1 MLKWNLNDI
10 FKDNQSFYKQIDI
23 IKEKIESIKKYEKI
37 ELTDEILLELLNK
50 KWEIKELTNN
60 ILIYGSLK
68 YYLDFKNEECIKLKD
83 EAEKFNIY
91 VDENLKFID
100 LKILKIGKD
109 KIDEFLSV
117 NTELQI
123 YNLPINNLFRVQ
135 EHIIDDKKVGEYKN
149 IIGESL
155 NSYNDLLHNINYGNI
170 EVDGKQIELNT
181 SNYGKYISARNRD
194 VRKHAYL
201 QVNKCFKEKEED
213 FTSIL
218 NTIYNARIEMAKLER
233 YESVLEK
240 VLFEENIDSKIVDSL
255 IQAVNENLSII
266 QEYLN
271 LKAEIL
277 KIDEPHLYDFGVP
290 LDKDIKI
297 KYSLEDAINI
307 IKNALKPLGEEYLK
321 IVDKLLDGHIDA
333 ELDEKKHQSITF
345 SWNTYS
351 FMNFRGAYVDLKNM
365 IHEIGHIVN
374 YSLSKENQPYIYEDS
389 TVFVGEVASIVNE
402 ILLVKYLYE
411 NAKTEEEK
419 IFYLS
424 KEIEN
429 YFTTLY
435 KQTMYTEFEN
445 SLYKKRENFTLT
457 SNIINDTYREIIK
470 KYYGNDV
477 VYDDVSDIEW
487 TRLGHLY
494 RWSYYPYKY
503 ATGLIMASIVVNS
516 ITEENTLTAQQYLK
530 FLSSGSNNY
539 SLELLKLLN
548 IYLTNQDIINSG
560 FNVLKEDI
568 KRFSKIIQ
576 K

>member
-1 MLKWNLNDI
+1 MLKWNLNDL

-23 IKEKIESIKKYEKI
+23 IKEELENLKKYEKI

-60 ILIYGSLK
+60 ILIYGSLN

-83 EAEKFNIY
+83 VAEKLNIY

-100 LKILKIGKD
+100 LKILETGKD
-109 KIDEFLSV
+109 KIDKFL
-117 NTELQI
+117 NENNELQI
-123 YNLPINNLFRVQ
+123 YSLSVNNLFRIH
-135 EHIIDDKKVGEYKN
+135 EHIIDDKRIGEYKN
-149 IIGESL
+149 IIGEKL
-155 NSYNDLLHNINYGNI
+155 NSYNDLLHDIQYGNI
-170 EVDGKQIELNT
+170 EVDGKQVELNPA
-181 SNYGKYISARNRD
+181 NYGKYVSARDRD
-194 VRKHAYL
+194 IRKNAYL
-201 QVNKCFKEKEED
+201 QVNKSFKEKEEE

-218 NTIYNARIEMAKLER
+218 NNIYNARIEMAKLEG
-233 YESVLEK
+233 YGSVLEK
-240 VLFEENIDSKIVDSL
+240 VLFEENIDSKIIDSL
-255 IQAVNENLSII
+255 IKSVNENLNII
-266 QEYLN
+266 QEYLK
-271 LKAEIL
+271 LKSEVL
-277 KIDEPHLYDFGVP
+277 KIDAPHLYDFGVP

-297 KYSLEDAINI
+297 KYSLEEAIDI
-307 IKNALKPLGEEYLK
+307 IKNTLKPLGEEYLK

-333 ELDEKKHQSITF
+333 ELNEQKHQSITF

-351 FMNFRGAYVDLKNM
+351 FMNFRGSYIDLKNM

-374 YSLSKENQPYIYEDS
+374 YYLSKENQPYIYEDS

-429 YFTTLY
+429 YFTTVY
-435 KQTMYTEFEN
+435 KQTMYTELEN
-445 SLYKKRENFTLT
+445 ILYKKAEEADLNTDM
-457 SNIINDTYREIIK
+457 INNTYEKIIK
-470 KYYGNDV
+470 KYYGNNI
-477 VYDDVSDIEW
+477 VYDDISNVEW

-516 ITEENTLTAQQYLK
+516 ITEEKLTVEQYLE

-548 IYLTNQDIINSG
+548 IDLTNQEIINSG
-560 FNVLKEDI
+560 FSVLKEDI
-568 KRFSKIIQ
+568 KRFSKVV
-576 K
+576 KK

>member
-1 MLKWNLNDI
+1 MLKWNLNDL

-23 IKEKIESIKKYEKI
+23 IKEELENLKKYEKI

-60 ILIYGSLK
+60 ILIYGSLN

-83 EAEKFNIY
+83 VAEKLNIY

-100 LKILKIGKD
+100 LKILETGKD
-109 KIDEFLSV
+109 KIDKFL
-117 NTELQI
+117 NENNELQI
-123 YNLPINNLFRVQ
+123 YSLSVNNLFRIH
-135 EHIIDDKKVGEYKN
+135 EHIIDDKRIGEYKN
-149 IIGESL
+149 IIGEKL
-155 NSYNDLLHNINYGNI
+155 NSYNDLLHDIQYGNI
-170 EVDGKQIELNT
+170 EVDGKQVELNPA
-181 SNYGKYISARNRD
+181 NYGKYVSARDRYI
-194 VRKHAYL
+194 RKNAYL
-201 QVNKCFKEKEED
+201 QVNKSFKEKEEE

-218 NTIYNARIEMAKLER
+218 NNIYNARIEMAKLEG
-233 YESVLEK
+233 YGSVLEK
-240 VLFEENIDSKIVDSL
+240 VLFEENIDSKIIDSL
-255 IQAVNENLSII
+255 IKSVNENLNII
-266 QEYLN
+266 QEYLK
-271 LKAEIL
+271 LKSEVL
-277 KIDEPHLYDFGVP
+277 KIDAPHLYDFGVP

-297 KYSLEDAINI
+297 KYSLEEAIDI
-307 IKNALKPLGEEYLK
+307 IKNTLKPLGEEYLK

-333 ELDEKKHQSITF
+333 ELNEQKHQSITF

-351 FMNFRGAYVDLKNM
+351 FMNFRGSYIDLKNM

-374 YSLSKENQPYIYEDS
+374 YYLSKENQPYIYEDS

-429 YFTTLY
+429 YFTTVY
-435 KQTMYTEFEN
+435 KQTMYTELEN
-445 SLYKKRENFTLT
+445 ILYKKAEEADLNTDM
-457 SNIINDTYREIIK
+457 INNTYEKIIK
-470 KYYGNDV
+470 KYYGNNI
-477 VYDDVSDIEW
+477 VYDDISNVEW

-516 ITEENTLTAQQYLK
+516 ITEEKLTVEQYLE

-548 IYLTNQDIINSG
+548 IDLTNQEIINSG
-560 FNVLKEDI
+560 FSVLKEDI
-568 KRFSKIIQ
+568 KRFSKVV
-576 K
+576 KK